1 MAVRVR
7 DMMTTDVV
15 CVQAGAS
22 MRTIALVLG
31 RYGISAVPVVD
42 GERHVLGLVSEAD
55 LMHKLAD
62 GDGTSATADRT
73 KRSAVTAQRLM
84 TAPAVTVR
92 ARAEI
97 AEAARL
103 MQEHRIKRLP
113 VVSDPGE
120 LEGIVSRGD
129 LVKVYARPDPWVLE
143 RVERLLMLEFELPHV
158 RAEVRD
164 GIVTLTGRVRL
175 RSSAVAVRRAVR
187 TIEGVLHVDDR
198 IRFDA
203 DDLSPFALHTD

>member
-7 DMMTTDVV
+7 ELMTTDVV

-42 GERHVLGLVSEAD
+42 DDRHVLGVVSEGD
-55 LMHKLAD
+55 LLHKLAD
-62 GDGTSATADRT
+62 GDGRSAMDDRA
-73 KRSAVTAQRLM
+73 KRSAVTARRLM
-84 TAPAVTVR
+84 TAPAITVR
-92 ARAEI
+92 AGAEI

-113 VVSDPGE
+113 VVSDSGE
-120 LEGIVSRGD
+120 VAGIVSRGD
-129 LVKVYARPDPWVLE
+129 LVKIYARPDSWVLN

-164 GIVTLTGRVRL
+164 GIVTLTGRVRF
-175 RSSAVAVRRAVR
+175 RSSALAVRRAVR
-187 TIEGVLHVDDR
+187 SIEGVLHVDDR

-203 DDLSPFALHTD
+203 DDLSPFAMHAD

>member
-15 CVQAGAS
+15 CVQPGAS

-31 RYGISAVPVVD
+31 RYAVSGVPVVD
-42 GERHVLGLVSEAD
+42 DAKHVLGVVSEGD
-55 LMHKLAD
+55 LLHKLAD
-62 GDGTSATADRT
+62 GDGRSATADRA

-103 MQEHRIKRLP
+103 MQEHRVKRLP
-113 VVSDPGE
+113 VVSDSGE

-129 LVKVYARPDPWVLE
+129 VVKVYARPDSWVLN
-143 RVERLLMLEFELPHV
+143 RVERLLMLDFELPHV
-158 RAEVRD
+158 RAEVRG
-164 GIVTLTGRVRL
+164 GIVTLTGKVRF
-175 RSSAVAVRRAVR
+175 RSSAVAVRRAVGA
-187 TIEGVLHVDDR
+187 IEGVLHVDDR
-198 IRFDA
+198 IEFDA